1 MNTFWPFETD
11 KIETWAYY
19 NNALLKEECDKIIS
33 FANKKKLE
41 EATILSKNKNKEYM
55 KKIRDSHITWLYP
68 CEELHPIYL
77 KIANITFNLNKSYFN
92 FDLSGFAEGF
102 QFTNYKAPAGKYGK
116 HIDRGLNTVIRKLSI
131 VIQLTDPK
139 KYEGG
144 DLCLYVGDEAITV
157 PKEQGKLVVFPSFVL
172 HEVTP
177 VTKGERNSLVAWLT
191 GPQFK

>member
-1 MNTFWPFETD
+1 MNTFWSFETD

-19 NNALLKEECDKIIS
+19 DNALTKEDCNKIIS

-41 EATILSKNKNKEYM
+41 EATILSKNKNKDYV
-55 KKIRDSHITWLYP
+55 KKIRDSHITWLFP
-68 CEELHPIYL
+68 CEELHSIYL
-77 KIANITFNLNKSYFN
+77 KIAGITFNLNKNYFN
-92 FDLSGFAEGF
+92 FDLYGFAEGF

-116 HIDRGLNTVIRKLSI
+116 HVDRALNTVIRKLSV

-144 DLCLYVGDEAITV
+144 DLCLYLGDDAITV
-157 PKEQGKLVVFPSFVL
+157 PKEQGKLIVFPSFVL
-172 HEVTP
+172 HEVKP